1 MGVGGTVLN
10 SLLVFTTALGFAD
23 FRGEACMLGL
33 ISWFY
38 LLCAGTLMRLELN
51 ETAALM
57 PLEQEGTI
65 RAR

>member
-1 MGVGGTVLN
+1 
-10 SLLVFTTALGFAD
+10 
-23 FRGEACMLGL
+23 MLGL
-33 ISWFY
+33 ISWFC